1 MNQEI
6 FRNYCIAKPGVTE
19 EFPFGEETLVFKVM
33 GKMFALAGILEIP
46 GSCNLKCDPER
57 AEELRERYSAITP
70 GYHMN
75 KKHWNT
81 VDWDGS
87 ISDQLILDLIDHSYD
102 LVSNALPKNLKPNL
116 GKNSKPLKRN
126 SSKKSSKKIIS
137 KGNPKS

>member
-33 GKMFALAGILEIP
+33 GKMFALTSISEIP

-57 AEELRERYSAITP
+57 AEELRERYSAIIP

-116 GKNSKPLKRN
+116 VKNNQPLKG
-126 SSKKSSKKIIS
+126 SFSKKPSKKIIA
-137 KGNPKS
+137 KGKRKS